1 MPLPDPMI
9 FSSASDMATS
19 ASSRYP
25 LPLRGGRAISRSNGS
40 GIVMMPRAARAM
52 ILVNGSGR

>member
-1 MPLPDPMI
+1 MI